1 MSPPHGPP
9 TFSLVMQWLTWWL
22 GRMPMMGAGG
32 FVEWVMLQVRA
43 FVRQLGCPP
52 SRVRRIEEV
61 IFTLQIELMAPRIE
75 SVAVGEEQTSV
86 QFQ

>member
-1 MSPPHGPP
+1 
-9 TFSLVMQWLTWWL
+9 
-22 GRMPMMGAGG
+22 MPMMGTGG
-32 FVEWVMLQVRA
+32 FLEWVALQLRT
-43 FVRQLGCPP
+43 FVRRMGCPP
-52 SRVRRIEEV
+52 YRVRRIEEV